1 MTLAY
6 LEPSYIEDE
15 LQKGEQRKLKVA
27 DEAVIQL
34 AASYQTRQHEYVHRY
49 CRYLHSPSTS
59 SPASEAVSDVQ
70 DTLSPLNSRPVTRP
84 IRRGVLIP
92 LPLPFPLSLPPLPSP
107 FLPSLLFPPLPSL

>member
-49 CRYLHSPSTS
+49 CRYLHSP
-59 SPASEAVSDVQ
+59 
-70 DTLSPLNSRPVTRP
+70 
-84 IRRGVLIP
+84 
-92 LPLPFPLSLPPLPSP
+92 
-107 FLPSLLFPPLPSL
+107 